1 MQVQSGTL
9 DLAGGG
15 SASGTFEVSANATL
29 QFGGNYTLSL
39 ASSVT
44 GAGSASFSGGTINAS
59 GTYDLTGGNTFSGA
73 TVNFSGNYTI
83 TGQAVTLSSGTVNFN
98 AGGTVNLNGLT
109 LSGGI
114 LGGTLTVL
122 VNGPFTWSS
131 GTINNTGGV
140 TLNGASSLSGASTGS
155 MGLSGLLVNAGTL
168 TWSGGANN
176 LYMEGGAITNL
187 AAGTITITADVSA
200 VNAGGGTIGNAGL
213 LRKTTTTGT
222 TTIGGGIAFINTGT
236 MDVQSGAISVIGSHT
251 LTNGTFNFG
260 ISNAASFGTVTLSG
274 AAALTGT
281 LSANLEGGFL
291 PAVNNSWQIINYT
304 SPSGAFTQTNLPP
317 VAVWQVTTNPT
328 SLTIKVLKLVPQMI
342 WTNPADIVYGTALSA
357 SQLDAT
363 ASYGAAVPGIFT
375 YNPPLGTVLRS
386 GSNQTLSVSFAPNDP
401 ATYTTVSNTVAINV
415 QKAPLGVTANNQAKT
430 YGQNITFAGT
440 EFSTS
445 GLVPGDTATSGTL
458 SSTGAASTA
467 AVSGSPYPITITNAI
482 GNSGLT
488 NYNITYVNGS
498 LTVSRATLGITA
510 NSTSKTYGQSLTFA
524 GTEFTT
530 SGLQNSETVGSS
542 TLTSAGAVANASVS
556 GSPYSIV
563 PSAATGGTFFAG
575 NYTIAYTNGALTLNK
590 AVLTIT
596 ANNTNKIVGE
606 TLTLPGTA
614 FTATGLKN
622 SETVGSVTL
631 TSAGTPASA
640 PVGGYNI
647 VPSAPTGGTFAQGNY
662 TNSFVNGILSV
673 LAPPSLTVTVIS
685 NKYVLKF
692 PTLSGQIYQLQSTTN
707 LAAAGWSPLGGSI
720 AGTGSTTNVTNAITV
735 PESFF
740 RLQIA
745 P

>member
-1 MQVQSGTL
+1 
-9 DLAGGG
+9 
-15 SASGTFEVSANATL
+15 
-29 QFGGNYTLSL
+29 
-39 ASSVT
+39 
-44 GAGSASFSGGTINAS
+44 
-59 GTYDLTGGNTFSGA
+59 
-73 TVNFSGNYTI
+73 
-83 TGQAVTLSSGTVNFN
+83 
-98 AGGTVNLNGLT
+98 
-109 LSGGI
+109 
-114 LGGTLTVL
+114 
-122 VNGPFTWSS
+122 
-131 GTINNTGGV
+131 
-140 TLNGASSLSGASTGS
+140 
-155 MGLSGLLVNAGTL
+155 MGLSGLLINGGAL

-176 LYMEGGAITNL
+176 LYMEGGTLTNL
-187 AAGTITITADVSA
+187 AAGTVTITADVSA

-222 TTIGGGIAFINTGT
+222 TTIGGGIAFINSGT
-236 MDVQSGAISVIGSHT
+236 LDVQSGTISLAGTHI
-251 LTNGTFNFG
+251 LTNGTINLG
-260 ISNAASFGTVTLSG
+260 ISNVTSFGSVTLSG

-281 LSANLEGGFL
+281 LSANFNAGFL
-291 PAVNNSWQIINYT
+291 PAVNDSWQIINYT
-304 SPSGAFTQTNLPP
+304 SPSGVFTQTNLPP
-317 VAVWQVTTNPT
+317 IAVWQVTTNST
-328 SLTIKVLKLVPQMI
+328 SLTITVLKLVPQMN

-363 ASYGAAVPGIFT
+363 ASYGSAVPGIFT
-375 YNPPLGTVLRS
+375 YNPPLGTVLLS
-386 GSNQTLSVSFAPNDP
+386 GSNQTLSVSFVPNDP
-401 ATYTTVSNTVAINV
+401 ATYTTVSNTVILNV
-415 QKAPLGVTANNQAKT
+415 QKAALSITASNLSKS
-430 YGQNITFAGT
+430 YGHTMTFAGT
-440 EFSTS
+440 EFSSS
-445 GLVPGDTATSGTL
+445 GLVPGDTATSATL
-458 SSTGAASTA
+458 SSTGAASNA
-467 AVSGSPYPITITNAI
+467 AVGGSPYAITITNAV
-482 GNSGLT
+482 GSSGLT

-498 LTVSRATLGITA
+498 LTVSRAPLGITA
-510 NSTSKTYGQSLTFA
+510 NSTSKTYGQSLAFA

-530 SGLQNSETVGSS
+530 SGLQNSETVGSV
-542 TLTSAGAVANASVS
+542 TLTSAGAVATASVS

-563 PSAATGGTFFAG
+563 PSAATGGTFSAG

-640 PVGGYNI
+640 PVGGYDI
-647 VPSAPTGGTFAQGNY
+647 VPSVPTGGTFAQGNY
-662 TNSFVNGILSV
+662 TNSFVNGTLSV